1 MTFGRAIN
9 PYYVLIMFGTRRG
22 KKKSNLGLKLTVPGI
37 IFKKAQ
43 KGFQEA
49 QGQNLVFYSFP
60 TPPPTMRM
68 KIASHF
74 LVETQQF
81 NLLVSTGIEMGVW
94 TSLVAKQ
101 KKALSHVIPQPQ

>member
-43 KGFQEA
+43 KGF
-49 QGQNLVFYSFP
+49 
-60 TPPPTMRM
+60 
-68 KIASHF
+68 
-74 LVETQQF
+74 
-81 NLLVSTGIEMGVW
+81 
-94 TSLVAKQ
+94 
-101 KKALSHVIPQPQ
+101 